1 MENQMKKNLSKNERM
16 MGSDKH
22 REIKMSKGLEALIS
36 GMSPQFA

>member
-1 MENQMKKNLSKNERM
+1 M

-36 GMSPQFA
+36 GVSPPFAQDCN